1 VEERVK
7 RLILIIA
14 VLALAVTGCGGG
26 DDVTVDGQWARN
38 SPKNAQM
45 GAAYMNITS
54 ADGDTLV
61 GGSVDSSVS
70 ASVEVHAMRPV
81 EGQEDEEGMALMEMV
96 EIPELELPAGET
108 VNLAP
113 GGYHIMFINIAKPL
127 ELGQMIDLTLHFET
141 ADDMVIEVEVTEEAP

>member
-1 VEERVK
+1 MK
-7 RLILIIA
+7 RLLLVIT

-26 DDVTVDGQWARN
+26 DDISIDGQWARN

-61 GGSVDSSVS
+61 GGSVDSSVA

-127 ELGQMIDLTLHFET
+127 EIGQMIEVTLDFEK
-141 ADDMVIEVEVTEEAP
+141 ADDMTIEIEVTEEAP

>member
-1 VEERVK
+1 MK
-7 RLILIIA
+7 RLLLLIT

-26 DDVTVDGQWARN
+26 DDISIDGQWARN

-45 GAAYMNITS
+45 GAAYMNLTS

-61 GGSVDSSVS
+61 GGSVDASVS
-70 ASVEVHAMRPV
+70 ESVEVHAMRPV
-81 EGQEDEEGMALMEMV
+81 AGQEDEEGMALMEMV

-113 GGYHIMFINIAKPL
+113 GGFHVMFINIASPL
-127 ELGQMIDLTLHFET
+127 EIGQIIELTLDFEK